1 MAARAS
7 AQAVA
12 VSLSFV
18 HLNVHSNFSLLAGTR
33 SVDELVAAARL
44 AGMSALALTD
54 TNGLYA
60 AVDFQAACRA
70 ADVHPVFGVDLR
82 HDGRRAVLLARDA
95 IGYGEICRLVSRR
108 HLDAEFRLG
117 AALAGASEHVF
128 VLCGDAALLAALRG
142 RDNVY
147 VEIVCH
153 HDVTSRRRKY
163 HLLDVAERLGLPVV
177 ATNNVHMLGREEHR
191 IHRVLCAIR
200 TNTTLGTVPEGE
212 IEHEECFLRSPG
224 EMAALFAD
232 VPTALEN
239 TTHIAW
245 SCQYKIPLG
254 HPRPPRFALPDEPSL
269 RRAVH
274 RVAWRRGIAEHLG
287 RAPDGESPRVLRAT
301 DGHAVPSLPEW
312 PHVPRGLFRA
322 DPDAAGTS
330 RPASRGGRKG
340 HGCPGPP
347 RAERASAQDARERA
361 SGRDVPAAAGSPEEG
376 AIEHAA
382 AFEFLHE
389 LSAEGLRVRLGSD
402 ANREAQDAL
411 ARELDVIRRL
421 DLTEYF
427 LVCWDLVRF
436 ARSHGMPCLGRG
448 SAANSL
454 VSYCLYITHV
464 NPLVHNL
471 FFERFLNLER
481 EGFPDFDI
489 DFGTDD
495 REVVLDYV
503 FARYGRDR
511 VAMICT
517 YSTMHVRSAMRE
529 VAKAFGIPNGEV
541 DDVVKRL
548 PHFASPREVRER
560 IARDPARRDL
570 PLDREPFR
578 SVLEIAER
586 IAEFPR
592 HLATHPCGLV
602 IAPEPI
608 LDIVPLQRGDKGL
621 EITQWDMNAIEDAG
635 LIKIDIL
642 GQKGLAV
649 IGDTIRQVE
658 RNDGLRIDPEAVDVL
673 ADARG
678 RALVRT
684 GRTVGCFYIESP
696 IMLQLLEQAA
706 CDDFEVLT
714 ALSSIIRPG
723 VSNYGGKRRYLECH
737 LGLRTP
743 EVLHPLLEPALRDT
757 YGCLIYQE
765 QVIQVATAIAGMTLS
780 EADGLRKC
788 MSKKRNWQHM
798 ETYRER
804 FLSGARRH
812 QVPDAVAAEIF
823 TQIESFAGYAFC
835 KAHSASFALESFAS
849 AYWKA
854 HHPAEFM
861 AAVLTNQGGY
871 YTPMEYAEEARRC
884 GVRLLPPCVNAS
896 YKEFWGREREIRT
909 GLMQVKGLTG
919 TTSAA
924 LLVARRTGG
933 PFATLEDFLR
943 RVRPSHAE
951 ARSLVR
957 CGGMD
962 CFGSTRPRLLW
973 ELEMRARAAADAG
986 AAAKTAVGVATGAAS
1001 AVSTA
1006 ADTAAAGSAR
1016 LAWFAANCDSERLA
1030 ALVAQIPLL
1039 GEWDAQARMRAELE
1053 TLEMTLD
1060 VHPFA
1065 LFPNVLDWTRARR
1078 PIVSSVDLRRHTGRE
1093 VYLLG
1098 WKVTSKRAT
1107 TVNDEPMCFVTFSD
1121 EHGRF
1126 EASFFP
1132 EVYARCATEL
1142 LRGFGPYLIKG
1153 KVETQFGVA
1162 ELVASHVLLL
1172 RGTKDA
1178 DT

>member
-1 MAARAS
+1 L
-7 AQAVA
+7 
-12 VSLSFV
+12 SLSFV

-82 HDGRRAVLLARDA
+82 HDGKRAVLLARDA
-95 IGYGEICRLVSRR
+95 VGYGEICRFVSRR
-108 HLDAEFRLG
+108 HLDVEFRLG
-117 AALAGASEHVF
+117 AALAGTSEHVF
-128 VLCGDAALLAALRG
+128 VLCSDAALLTALRG

-153 HDVTSRRRKY
+153 HDMISRRRKY
-163 HLLDVAERLGLPVV
+163 QLLDVAERLGLPVV

-200 TNTTLGTVPEGE
+200 TNTTVGTVPDGE
-212 IEHEECFLRSPG
+212 VEHEECFLRSPG

-232 VPTALEN
+232 VPAALEN

-245 SCQYKIPLG
+245 SCQYTLPLG
-254 HPRPPRFALPDEPSL
+254 RPRPPHFVLPDDPSL

-274 RVAWRRGIAEHLG
+274 RPVWRRGIAEHLG
-287 RAPDGESPRVLRAT
+287 NAPDGEPPRVLRPAN
-301 DGHAVPSLPEW
+301 GAVPGLPEW
-312 PHVPRGLFRA
+312 PREPRGLFRA
-322 DPDAAGTS
+322 HPSAADGLHEHEAA
-330 RPASRGGRKG
+330 RPA
-340 HGCPGPP
+340 
-347 RAERASAQDARERA
+347 DAFAFLRE
-361 SGRDVPAAAGSPEEG
+361 
-376 AIEHAA
+376 
-382 AFEFLHE
+382 LC
-389 LSAEGLRVRLGSD
+389 AEGLQVRLGSA
-402 ANREAQDAL
+402 ANREAQAAL
-411 ARELDVIRRL
+411 ASELDVIRRL

-464 NPLVHNL
+464 NPLAHNL

-517 YSTMHVRSAMRE
+517 YSTMHARSAMRE

-548 PHFASPREVRER
+548 PHFASPKEVRER

-678 RALVRT
+678 RALVRA

-737 LGLRTP
+737 LGLRQP

-765 QVIQVATAIAGMTLS
+765 QVIQVVTAIAGMTFS

-788 MSKKRNWQHM
+788 MSKKRNWHHM

-812 QVPDAVAAEIF
+812 QVPDPVAAEIF

-896 YKEFWGREREIRT
+896 SKEFWGREREIRT
-909 GLMQVKGLTG
+909 GLMQVKGLTD
-919 TTSAA
+919 TTVAA
-924 LLVARRTGG
+924 LLAARRTGG
-933 PFATLEDFLR
+933 PFTGLEDSLR

-986 AAAKTAVGVATGAAS
+986 AAANTARGGAA
-1001 AVSTA
+1001 ANGMDTA
-1006 ADTAAAGSAR
+1006 ADSAR
-1016 LAWFAANCDSERLA
+1016 PSWFAAGYDSERLA
-1030 ALVAQIPLL
+1030 ALVAQIPPL
-1039 GEWDAQARMRAELE
+1039 GEWDAQTRMRAELE

-1060 VHPFA
+1060 VHPFT
-1065 LFPNVLDWTRARR
+1065 LFPDLLDWARARR
-1078 PIVSSVDLRRHTGRE
+1078 PIVRSVDLRRHTDRE

-1142 LRGFGPYLIKG
+1142 LRGFGPYLVKG

-1172 RGTKDA
+1172 RGTGDA
-1178 DT
+1178 DNG